1 MMNEARQKTQFKTGI
16 KEAINAII
24 GPKYPFVLTQVN
36 KNAVTKKHRINGK
49 KYIKN
54 GASIILLFCFYFS
67 YMFI

>member
-1 MMNEARQKTQFKTGI
+1 MKIILTETQFNVIRFNEEITLLNEAI
-16 KEAINAII
+16 S
-24 GPKYPFVLTQVN
+24 
-36 KNAVTKKHRINGK
+36 TKKHRINGK